1 MYEQIQYEVE
11 DPIAT
16 LTLNRPERLNAWTQ
30 EMGREIKHALAAAEN
45 DRRVVVIVL
54 TGRGR
59 GFCAG
64 ADLTGLGSLSQGG
77 AFSNEAG
84 GALDAEP
91 GDPSLGPS
99 FRGTLSYP
107 MSIPKPIIGAI
118 NGPCFGMALP
128 MALACDVRFASDR
141 ATFSTAFAKRGLVA
155 EWGLSWILPRVVGL
169 GNALDLLLSAR
180 QVDAVEALRI
190 GLVNRVVPHDDLL
203 QVARSYALEIAQN
216 CSPSSLAV
224 IKKEVLQHQ
233 MTTFAEAQED
243 AMKCMLESF
252 SRDDFREGVSSFLEK
267 RRPKFARLGAPGT
280 GTSSA
285 EPTASAGG

>member
-30 EMGREIKHALAAAEN
+30 QMGREIKHAMAAAER
-45 DRRVVVIVL
+45 DRRVVVVIL
-54 TGRGR
+54 TGQGR

-64 ADLTGLGSLSQGG
+64 ADLTALGTLSQGG
-77 AFSNEAG
+77 AFSSEAG
-84 GALDAEP
+84 GTLDADP
-91 GDPSLGPS
+91 GDPSFGPS

-107 MSIPKPIIGAI
+107 MSISKPIIGAI
-118 NGPCFGMALP
+118 NGPCVGMALP
-128 MALACDVRFASDR
+128 MALSCDVRFASDR
-141 ATFSTAFAKRGLVA
+141 ATFSTAFAKRGLIA

-180 QVDAVEALRI
+180 QVDATEALRM
-190 GLVNRVVPHDDLL
+190 GLVGRVVPHDELL
-203 QVARSYALEIAQN
+203 QAARSYALEMAQN

-224 IKKEVLQHQ
+224 IKKEVLQHL
-233 MTTFAEAQED
+233 MTTFADAEED

-252 SRDDFREGVSSFLEK
+252 SRDDFREGVASFLEK
-267 RRPKFARLGAPGT
+267 RRPKFERLG
-280 GTSSA
+280 S
-285 EPTASAGG
+285 EEASARARRDASA

>member
-1 MYEQIQYEVE
+1 MYEQIHYEVE

-16 LTLNRPERLNAWTQ
+16 ITLNRPERLNAWTQ
-30 EMGREIKHALAAAEN
+30 QMGREIKHAFAAAEN
-45 DRRVVVIVL
+45 DRRVVAVIL
-54 TGRGR
+54 TGQGR

-84 GALDAEP
+84 PLDAEP
-91 GDPSLGPS
+91 GDPSFGPS

-118 NGPCFGMALP
+118 NGPCVGMALP
-128 MALACDVRFASDR
+128 MALSCDVRFASDR
-141 ATFSTAFAKRGLVA
+141 ATFSTAFAKRGLIA
-155 EWGLSWILPRVVGL
+155 EWGLSWMLPRVVGL

-180 QVDAVEALRI
+180 QVDATEAVRM
-190 GLVNRVVPHDDLL
+190 GLVNRVVPHDELL
-203 QVARSYALEIAQN
+203 SVARGYALELAQN

-233 MTTFAEAQED
+233 TTTLAEAEEH

-267 RRPKFARLGAPGT
+267 RRPRFERLGREEAAAPGRRD
-280 GTSSA
+280 
-285 EPTASAGG
+285 ASA